1 MYSYL
6 LNLLDPLLLVFRWFF
21 VSFSKP
27 QKSWKL
33 RDFGGVVLAQLTWR
47 VGVPIFA
54 QWSCAENVRKR
65 GARKI
70 SNSCVGKVFRLRTFY
85 GEWGIYP
92 SGDISQH
99 GMNKFAQHWPAM
111 RGHIFNYVPVWGWS
125 QNSGMTIAFT
135 WSTRVLWAKPPML
148 SPGPWDL
155 LDHAKFQHSCF
166 WRFWKIVFR
175 LINLFY
181 PLWFLPA
188 GECFEIFGENAPWW
202 TCVCSQK
209 STQPEIHPA
218 MGESMGPTGRE
229 TVRDHKGITT
239 LAPWFF
245 IHQPPHLHLISVG
258 FQMKSPSPGFC
269 FQLPPSRAHLKI
281 GLHAA

>member
-6 LNLLDPLLLVFRWFF
+6 LNLLDPLLLVFRCFF

-27 QKSWKL
+27 QKSWAL
-33 RDFGGVVLAQLTWR
+33 RDFGGVVLPQLTWR

-54 QWSCAENVRKR
+54 QWSCVRKR

-70 SNSCVGKVFRLRTFY
+70 SNSCVGKVFCLRTFY

-111 RGHIFNYVPVWGWS
+111 TGHIFNYVPIWGWS
-125 QNSGMTIAFT
+125 QNSGMSIAFT

-155 LDHAKFQHSCF
+155 LDQSFLSALIPSSWRVF
-166 WRFWKIVFR
+166 WNI
-175 LINLFY
+175 
-181 PLWFLPA
+181 
-188 GECFEIFGENAPWW
+188 WW
-202 TCVCSQK
+202 K
-209 STQPEIHPA
+209 STMVNLCLFPEIHPA
-218 MGESMGPTGRE
+218 WNPPKKQLDESMGPTGRE

-245 IHQPPHLHLISVG
+245 IHQPNLDI
-258 FQMKSPSPGFC
+258 C
-269 FQLPPSRAHLKI
+269 TW
-281 GLHAA
+281 